1 MSAPE
6 TPGHPP
12 APRRG
17 LASRDITKWALR
29 ILISIGL
36 VAVLIWRLPDVR
48 FTDVIPVWTDATP
61 WWLAAALFTQLAAL
75 ALQAARWSAVLR
87 LFERSLPFRS
97 LLIDTL
103 AGQFVS
109 NVLPTSFGGDVVRVA
124 RSSRRLDDVPTA
136 FASVAIER
144 LVGWA
149 VLPMISLTAIA
160 ISPAVRDRFVHQNLA
175 IAIGIGTL
183 IALSAIL
190 AVAAT
195 PAAKQFSTRDGWR
208 AYIGAVHVG
217 VIAMRRHPARLAG
230 VLASGAAFQLML
242 CGTVWALGHAVGVN
256 GFTVAVACAVFP
268 VVAIAQNLPIGLGGV
283 GVREGALVYFLA
295 GINDSQASAISLGL
309 AVYFVT
315 VMASLL
321 GAPAFARTVS
331 ASSAAHRSQTSDE
344 LRDNEG

>member
-1 MSAPE
+1 M
-6 TPGHPP
+6 
-12 APRRG
+12 
-17 LASRDITKWALR
+17 
-29 ILISIGL
+29 
-36 VAVLIWRLPDVR
+36 
-48 FTDVIPVWTDATP
+48 
-61 WWLAAALFTQLAAL
+61 
-75 ALQAARWSAVLR
+75 
-87 LFERSLPFRS
+87 
-97 LLIDTL
+97 
-103 AGQFVS
+103 
-109 NVLPTSFGGDVVRVA
+109 
-124 RSSRRLDDVPTA
+124 
-136 FASVAIER
+136 AIER

-160 ISPAVRDRFVHQNLA
+160 ISPAVRDRFVHRNLA

-208 AYIGAVHVG
+208 AYIGAVH
-217 VIAMRRHPARLAG
+217 AG